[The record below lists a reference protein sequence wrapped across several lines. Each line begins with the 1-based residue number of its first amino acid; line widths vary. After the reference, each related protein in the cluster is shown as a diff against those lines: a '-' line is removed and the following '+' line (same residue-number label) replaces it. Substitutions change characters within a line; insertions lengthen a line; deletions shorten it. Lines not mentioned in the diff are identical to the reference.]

1 VIVEE
6 RCVTSETLPAH
17 IAALLDPA
25 AYPDPVESV
34 ELVQTHISYVLLT
47 DDKVY
52 KLKKPVDLGFL
63 NFTTLRRRHY
73 YCRQEVAL
81 NRRLCDGTYLGVV
94 RVTEQDG
101 RYQIGGSGTVV
112 DYAVEMRRLPAGR
125 MMDQLL
131 EAGQLEPAMVDRLA
145 GKIATFHNASAT
157 GREIE
162 RFGSPRVI
170 ERNWRENFEQTQ
182 PFIGRTLTAWQAALL
197 EVSISAFIV
206 RNQSLFRERI
216 AAGRIR
222 DCHGDLR
229 ASAVCFTDDICV
241 YDCIEFNRRFRY
253 SDVASEVSFLAMDL
267 DRRGRPD
274 LADRFVASYQAESGD
289 DGTGRVLNFYKC
301 YRAYVRGKVN
311 SFQLD
316 VPEIPAAAKLTAQAS
331 AQHYFELA
339 CRYAAIDRPPLL
351 IVMAGLSGTGKSAVA
366 NGLATGHGL
375 HVIASDAVRK
385 NLAGVPAGE
394 HRYGAYEGGIYS
406 TEFSERTYDAIRD
419 RARRLL
425 IDGQS
430 VVLDATFQ
438 QREERERAM
447 ALATEAG
454 ALTFCVETAA
464 GASVV
469 RERLAAREQDA
480 TTLSDAR
487 WETYLQQ
494 VEHFEPVTELDD
506 WQHIRVDAEQPL
518 DDVVAGAVSALTAR
532 LLPAPLDAGSN

>member
-1 VIVEE
+1 M
-6 RCVTSETLPAH
+6 TSDGLPEY

-25 AYPDPVESV
+25 AYPYPVENV
-34 ELVQTHISYVLLT
+34 DLVQTHISYVLLAG
-47 DDKVY
+47 DRVY

-73 YCRQEVAL
+73 YCRQEVTL
-81 NRRLCDGTYLGVV
+81 NRRLCADTYLGVV

-101 RYQIGGSGTVV
+101 RYRIGGSGKVV
-112 DYAVEMRRLPAGR
+112 DYAVEMRRLPADR
-125 MMDQLL
+125 MMDRLL
-131 EAGQLEPAMVDRLA
+131 DAGRLEPAMVDRLA
-145 GKIATFHNASAT
+145 AKIATFHNASAT

-170 ERNWRENFEQTQ
+170 ERNWRENFEQTR
-182 PFIGRTLTAWQAALL
+182 PFIGRTLSAWQASLL
-197 EVSISAFIV
+197 EASISAFLV
-206 RNQSLFRERI
+206 RNQRAFRERV

-229 ASAVCFTDDICV
+229 ASAVCFMDDICV

-253 SDVASEVSFLAMDL
+253 SDVASEVAFLAMDL

-274 LADRFVASYQAESGD
+274 LADRFVARCQQESGD
-289 DGTGRVLNFYKC
+289 DGIRRVLNFYKC

-331 AQHYFELA
+331 ARHYFELA
-339 CRYAAIDRPPLL
+339 CRYADSDRPPLL

-366 NGLATGHGL
+366 NGLAAERDLT
-375 HVIASDAVRK
+375 VIASDAVRK
-385 NLAGVPAGE
+385 ELAGVPAGE

-406 TEFSERTYDAIRD
+406 AAFTERTYDAMRE

-425 IDGQS
+425 IDGHS

-438 QREERERAM
+438 QREQRQRAM
-447 ALATEAG
+447 ALARETG
-454 ALTFCVETAA
+454 ALAFCVETVAD
-464 GASVV
+464 ASVV
-469 RERLAAREQDA
+469 RDRLAAREQDA
-480 TTLSDAR
+480 TTRSDAR
-487 WETYLQQ
+487 WETYLEQ
-494 VEHFEPVTELDD
+494 VERFAPVTELDD
-506 WQHIRVDAEQPL
+506 WQHIR
-518 DDVVAGAVSALTAR
+518 
-532 LLPAPLDAGSN
+532 LDAGQPIAGVVADAVDALTERLVPAPIDVASQ